1 MDDKQDQL
9 EELLVDWEQQ
19 RRQGSELTG
28 EELCTGNPELAPE
41 LAQMISQLKEM
52 DWLEDSND
60 SDADFLH
67 LPDFSTV
74 SGQADETRLP
84 KCDLSLAEFFQR
96 LIESEL
102 MDEGKIEQLRTQV
115 AAEDAWS
122 FASQL
127 VSDKKLTRFQA
138 TVLLE
143 GQDIPLVLDR
153 YVLLGEIGKGGM
165 GAVYK
170 ALHQQLDRVVALKIL
185 PKEAVDSPEKVKRF
199 QREAKAAAKLE
210 HANIVTTHDA
220 RDDKGYHFLVMS
232 LVNGS
237 DLADLVRQQG
247 PVSCA
252 KAVDYIAQAARGL
265 DHAHRMGIV
274 HRDIKPGNL
283 LLSKTGKVKILD
295 MGLARIENGDPEHEN
310 TTSTEL
316 TQVGMVMGTIAYL
329 APEQA
334 LDTRN
339 ADARSDIYSLGCTL
353 YYLLTGKV
361 IFCEDTMMKTI
372 MAHREGE
379 IPSLCDKRED
389 VPAELDTIFQ
399 KMVAKKSDDRFQSMA
414 EVISALGELD
424 IEDEQEA
431 PPIVTG
437 TQANHDTATFID
449 TSREVME
456 PAARYSKPSNRRW
469 PLIAAGMLGLV
480 VVLAGLIITLQTP
493 AGTIIL
499 EIDQPEIVGAQVL
512 IDGNK
517 SITIKTGKGTE
528 AIQVKPDKE
537 RHKLEVQLA
546 GFKTFTETFTY
557 DNGNNKKIKVTLVPL
572 PVVAGKGE
580 PVLSSSREGEADD
593 RKVAEW
599 VISHRGFVSGKTQ
612 TTKFIGSNH
621 PEKLPSVPF
630 QITAITVADQSI
642 TDEDVKQL
650 AALSALEVLSLTAG
664 VTDEGLA
671 HLARI
676 RSLKSLGVNTEKQ
689 LTDRGMV
696 ALQDLPN
703 LEALY
708 LNCDHHSIS
717 EQGIETIAKLTRLKI
732 LHIQLSPGL
741 IEGSKIGSLENLKRL
756 EIGGGIRIDEQF
768 TKALSKCQQLD
779 RLALTDVPEE
789 AVEHLTQLSKLRS
802 LELSGPSTKI
812 TDSAVNQLKNLR
824 GLRWL
829 TLADLPITDG
839 CIESLAEL
847 KKLEKLTILKTKIT
861 PEGMAELQAALPNCE
876 IEHDFTE
883 GKIEAEKK

>member
-1 MDDKQDQL
+1 MDEKQDQL

-19 RRQGSELTG
+19 RQQGKELTG
-28 EELCTGNPELAPE
+28 EELCTDNPELAPE
-41 LAQMISQLKEM
+41 LVQMISQLKEM
-52 DWLEDSND
+52 DWLEESND

-84 KCDLSLAEFFQR
+84 ECSLSLAEFYHR

-102 MDEGKIEQLRTQV
+102 MDEEMVEQLRKQV
-115 AAEDAWS
+115 SAEDARS

-170 ALHQQLDRVVALKIL
+170 ALHQQLDRIVALKIL

-199 QREAKAAAKLE
+199 QREAKAAARLE

-237 DLADLVRQQG
+237 DLADLVRKQG

-252 KAVDYIAQAARGL
+252 KAVNYIAQAARGL
-265 DHAHRMGIV
+265 DHAHGMGIV

-295 MGLARIENGDPEHEN
+295 MGLARIENGDPENEN

-316 TQVGMVMGTIAYL
+316 TQAGMVMGTIAYL

-372 MAHREGE
+372 LAHREGE
-379 IPSLCDKRED
+379 IPSLCDERED
-389 VPAELDTIFQ
+389 VPAELDAIFQ

-424 IEDEQEA
+424 IGDEQET
-431 PPIVTG
+431 PPVVTG

-449 TSREVME
+449 TSREMIE

-480 VVLAGLIITLQTP
+480 LVLAGLIIKLQTP
-493 AGTIIL
+493 AGTIVL

-528 AIQVKPDKE
+528 AIQVKPDNE
-537 RHKLEVQLA
+537 HHKLEIQMA
-546 GFKTFTETFTY
+546 GFKTFTEHFTY
-557 DNGNNKKIKVTLVPL
+557 DTGNNKTIKVTLVPL
-572 PVVAGKGE
+572 DVVAGKEMPDLPSVG
-580 PVLSSSREGEADD
+580 DD
-593 RKVAEW
+593 ERDERNVAEW
-599 VISHRGFVSGKTQ
+599 VISFGGFVSGKTQ
-612 TTKFIGSNH
+612 TTRFTGCNN
-621 PEKLPSVPF
+621 PENLPSDPF
-630 QITAITVADQSI
+630 NITAITIADQSI
-642 TDEDVKQL
+642 TDDDVEQL
-650 AALSALEVLSLTAG
+650 ASLSSLDRLSLSAG
-664 VTDEGLA
+664 ITDIGLA

-676 RSLKSLGVNTEKQ
+676 SSLRTLGVSTENE
-689 LTDRGMV
+689 LTDRGLA
-696 ALQDLPN
+696 ALQNLTN
-703 LEALY
+703 LESLF
-708 LNCDHHSIS
+708 LTCEHHTIS
-717 EQGIETIAKLTRLKI
+717 DQGIEAIAKLPSLKMLNI
-732 LHIQLSPGL
+732 NLSPGL
-741 IEGSKIGSLENLKRL
+741 LEGSCLGGLDNLKRL
-756 EIGGGIRIDEQF
+756 EIGDGIRIDEEF
-768 TKALSKCQQLD
+768 IKALSKCEQLE
-779 RLALTDVPEE
+779 L
-789 AVEHLTQLSKLRS
+789 
-802 LELSGPSTKI
+802 LELSGPSTNI
-812 TDSAVNQLKNLR
+812 ADSAMKQLKTLR

-829 TLADLPITDG
+829 TLTDYPITDG
-839 CIESLAEL
+839 CIESLTEL
-847 KKLEKLTILKTKIT
+847 KKLEKLTLLDSKIT
-861 PEGMAELQAALPNCE
+861 PQGIAKLQLALPNCK
-876 IEHDFTE
+876 IEHDLTE
-883 GKIEAEKK
+883 EKIQPLQSKTLEKEGETALEKSESGTGST